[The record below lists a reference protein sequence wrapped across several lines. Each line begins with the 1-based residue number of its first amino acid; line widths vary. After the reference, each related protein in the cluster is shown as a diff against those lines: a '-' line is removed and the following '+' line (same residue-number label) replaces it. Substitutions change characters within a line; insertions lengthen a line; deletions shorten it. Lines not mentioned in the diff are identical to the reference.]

1 MAGWLDGWCIESSR
15 NPPASRTRRIMRQN
29 PLQSADK
36 VFGTAK
42 AATDQKA
49 TVKHAKEQLGLI
61 EPRAMFRREM
71 KDMPVAWI
79 AQKGPA
85 LRSLCELLGLKRH
98 VAPASHQAAD
108 IQTPVGV

>member
-1 MAGWLDGWCIESSR
+1 MGVTGIVVLQK
-15 NPPASRTRRIMRQN
+15 PRQT
-29 PLQSADK
+29 AEK

-49 TVKHAKEQLGLI
+49 TVQHAKEQLGLI

-79 AQKGPA
+79 GQKSPGVRAP
-85 LRSLCELLGLKRH
+85 CELLGFKRH
-98 VAPASHQAAD
+98 LAPASHQAAD

>member
-1 MAGWLDGWCIESSR
+1 MGVTSIVVL
-15 NPPASRTRRIMRQN
+15 QK
-29 PLQSADK
+29 PLQTADK
-36 VFGTAK
+36 VLGAAK

-49 TVKHAKEQLGLI
+49 TVQHAKEQLGLI

-85 LRSLCELLGLKRH
+85 LWSLCELLRLKRH
-98 VAPASHQAAD
+98 VAPASYQAAD

>member
-1 MAGWLDGWCIESSR
+1 MGVTGIVVL
-15 NPPASRTRRIMRQN
+15 QK
-29 PLQSADK
+29 PLQTADK

-49 TVKHAKEQLGLI
+49 TVQHAKEQLGLI

-85 LRSLCELLGLKRH
+85 LRSRFERVGGKGHL
-98 VAPASHQAAD
+98 APSGHQAAD
-108 IQTPVGV
+108 GQTPVGV